1 MAEAEF
7 YMREALKE
15 AEKAF
20 EKGEVPIGALL
31 VYEGEIIARA
41 HNEVETLKDASA
53 HAEMLCLKAGA
64 RYFDNWRLTGT
75 TLYSTLEPCSMC
87 AGAILLSRVDK
98 LVWGA
103 KDLRHGADGSFID
116 LLSRKHPTHQL
127 EVEAHVLQEEAA
139 ELMRQFFQKRRKE
152 NRERGELFDELV
164 HSQQEKLYSCAKRIV
179 PNITPDDLLQP
190 NDFVQL
196 ENHPFFR
203 YEEGV
208 LEGLLTAR
216 MAFLASKAEED

>member
-1 MAEAEF
+1 MG
-7 YMREALKE
+7 RE
-15 AEKAF
+15 
-20 EKGEVPIGALL
+20 
-31 VYEGEIIARA
+31 
-41 HNEVETLKDASA
+41 
-53 HAEMLCLKAGA
+53 
-64 RYFDNWRLTGT
+64 
-75 TLYSTLEPCSMC
+75 
-87 AGAILLSRVDK
+87 
-98 LVWGA
+98 
-103 KDLRHGADGSFID
+103 DLRHGADGSFID

-216 MAFLASKAEED
+216 MAFLARKAEED